1 MSTLPL
7 RVLHVPAI
15 PGLARFA
22 AALAMMMD
30 AFVEAQEVARAA
42 HKRLPF
48 VDW

>member
-7 RVLHVPAI
+7 RVSHVPAI
-15 PGLARFA
+15 PGLARLVA
-22 AALAMMMD
+22 ILAMLMD
-30 AFVEAQEVARAA
+30 VSAEAQDAERAA